1 MLQNHCGNPTPIKYL
16 KFLKIYVII
25 YIENEKRRKDNMHFD
40 RIKDLENMI
49 DSYLKEALKAEID
62 NMITKRRGNIDEAQK
77 DFIGFVNEIK
87 AMGAEIFENK
97 RVENYEKAEAAKELE
112 RQRQLKLERQRKEE
126 EAARRREV
134 EETLRSK
141 REAEE
146 VEKRRR
152 EAKEAFRRSR
162 EATLDDILNTVQ
174 EKLKTDSNKSETVTK
189 KSVNVFDDDIFNMFL
204 STVLEEV
211 FK

>member
-1 MLQNHCGNPTPIKYL
+1 MN
-16 KFLKIYVII
+16 
-25 YIENEKRRKDNMHFD
+25 FD

-49 DSYLKEALKAEID
+49 DSYINEALKAEID

-97 RVENYEKAEAAKELE
+97 RTENYEKAEAAKELE

-126 EAARRREV
+126 EAEKKRREIAEAFKRNKEMEAAKELERRRKEV
-134 EETLRSK
+134 
-141 REAEE
+141 
-146 VEKRRR
+146 
-152 EAKEAFRRSR
+152 
-162 EATLDDILNTVQ
+162 DDILNTIQ
-174 EKLKTDSNKSETVTK
+174 TKLKKESNTETTTTK
-189 KSVNVFDDDIFNMFL
+189 KDVNVFDDDIFNMFL

>member
-1 MLQNHCGNPTPIKYL
+1 MN
-16 KFLKIYVII
+16 
-25 YIENEKRRKDNMHFD
+25 FD

-49 DSYLKEALKAEID
+49 DSYLKEALKVEID

-87 AMGAEIFENK
+87 AMGAEIFEDK
-97 RVENYEKAEAAKELE
+97 RRENYEKAEAAKELE

-126 EAARRREV
+126 EAARRRE
-134 EETLRSK
+134 EIAEAFK
-141 REAEE
+141 RNKEMKA
-146 VEKRRR
+146 
-152 EAKEAFRRSR
+152 AKELEIQRKKEEAARRR

-204 STVLEEV
+204 STVLEEI

>member
-1 MLQNHCGNPTPIKYL
+1 MN
-16 KFLKIYVII
+16 
-25 YIENEKRRKDNMHFD
+25 FD

-97 RVENYEKAEAAKELE
+97 RTENYEKAEAAKELE

-146 VEKRRR
+146 AEKRRR

-174 EKLKTDSNKSETVTK
+174 EKLKSDSNKSETVTK

>member
-1 MLQNHCGNPTPIKYL
+1 MN
-16 KFLKIYVII
+16 
-25 YIENEKRRKDNMHFD
+25 FD

-62 NMITKRRGNIDEAQK
+62 NMITKRKGNIDEAQK

-152 EAKEAFRRSR
+152 EAEEALRRKR

>member
-1 MLQNHCGNPTPIKYL
+1 MN
-16 KFLKIYVII
+16 
-25 YIENEKRRKDNMHFD
+25 FD

-62 NMITKRRGNIDEAQK
+62 NMIAKRRGNIDEAQK

-126 EAARRREV
+126 EA
-134 EETLRSK
+134 
-141 REAEE
+141 
-146 VEKRRR
+146 EKRRR
-152 EAKEAFRRSR
+152 EIEEAFKRHKEMEAAKELEIQRKKEEAARRREAEEALRRKR

-174 EKLKTDSNKSETVTK
+174 EKLKSDSNKSETVTK

>member
-1 MLQNHCGNPTPIKYL
+1 MKKGE
-16 KFLKIYVII
+16 KI
-25 YIENEKRRKDNMHFD
+25 NMNFD

-87 AMGAEIFENK
+87 DMGAEIFENK

-126 EAARRREV
+126 EAEKKRREIAEAFKRNKEMEAAKELEIQRKKEEAARRRE
-134 EETLRSK
+134 
-141 REAEE
+141 AEE
-146 VEKRRR
+146 ALRR
-152 EAKEAFRRSR
+152 KR

-174 EKLKTDSNKSETVTK
+174 EKLKSDSNKSETVTK

>member
-1 MLQNHCGNPTPIKYL
+1 MN
-16 KFLKIYVII
+16 
-25 YIENEKRRKDNMHFD
+25 FD

-49 DSYLKEALKAEID
+49 DSYLNEALKAEID
-62 NMITKRRGNIDEAQK
+62 NLIAKRRGNIDEAQK

-126 EAARRREV
+126 EAEKRRKV

-146 VEKRRR
+146 AEKRRR

-162 EATLDDILNTVQ
+162 EATLNDILNTVQ

-189 KSVNVFDDDIFNMFL
+189 KSVNVFDDDIFDMFL

>member
-1 MLQNHCGNPTPIKYL
+1 M
-16 KFLKIYVII
+16 
-25 YIENEKRRKDNMHFD
+25 
-40 RIKDLENMI
+40 
-49 DSYLKEALKAEID
+49 
-62 NMITKRRGNIDEAQK
+62 
-77 DFIGFVNEIK
+77 
-87 AMGAEIFENK
+87 
-97 RVENYEKAEAAKELE
+97 
-112 RQRQLKLERQRKEE
+112 KLERQRKEE
-126 EAARRREV
+126 EAARRRKV

-204 STVLEEV
+204 STVLEEIL
-211 FK
+211 K

>member
-1 MLQNHCGNPTPIKYL
+1 MN
-16 KFLKIYVII
+16 
-25 YIENEKRRKDNMHFD
+25 FD

-77 DFIGFVNEIK
+77 DFIGFVNEMKNI
-87 AMGAEIFENK
+87 GAEIFENK
-97 RVENYEKAEAAKELE
+97 RTENYEKAEAAKELE

-146 VEKRRR
+146 VEKRRK

-174 EKLKTDSNKSETVTK
+174 EKLKTDSNKSEPVTK

>member
-1 MLQNHCGNPTPIKYL
+1 MKKGE
-16 KFLKIYVII
+16 KI
-25 YIENEKRRKDNMHFD
+25 NMNFD

-62 NMITKRRGNIDEAQK
+62 NMIAKRRGNIDEAQK

-87 AMGAEIFENK
+87 AMGAEIFESK

-126 EAARRREV
+126 EA
-134 EETLRSK
+134 
-141 REAEE
+141 
-146 VEKRRR
+146 EKRRR
-152 EAKEAFRRSR
+152 EIEEAFKRNKEMEAAKELERRR
-162 EATLDDILNTVQ
+162 KEVDDILNTIQ
-174 EKLKTDSNKSETVTK
+174 TKLKKESNTETTTTK
-189 KSVNVFDDDIFNMFL
+189 KDVNVFNDDIFNMFL
-204 STVLEEV
+204 STVLGEV

>member
-1 MLQNHCGNPTPIKYL
+1 MKKGE
-16 KFLKIYVII
+16 KI
-25 YIENEKRRKDNMHFD
+25 NMNFD

-87 AMGAEIFENK
+87 DMGAEIFENK

-126 EAARRREV
+126 EAEKKRREIEEAFKRNKEMEAAKELEIQRKKEEAARRRE
-134 EETLRSK
+134 
-141 REAEE
+141 AEE
-146 VEKRRR
+146 ALRR
-152 EAKEAFRRSR
+152 KR

-174 EKLKTDSNKSETVTK
+174 EKLKSDSNKSETVTK

>member
-1 MLQNHCGNPTPIKYL
+1 MN
-16 KFLKIYVII
+16 
-25 YIENEKRRKDNMHFD
+25 FD

-62 NMITKRRGNIDEAQK
+62 NMIAKRRGNIDEAQK

-189 KSVNVFDDDIFNMFL
+189 KKDVNVFDDDIFDMFL
-204 STVLEEV
+204 STILEEV

>member
-1 MLQNHCGNPTPIKYL
+1 MKKGE
-16 KFLKIYVII
+16 KI
-25 YIENEKRRKDNMHFD
+25 NMNFD

-152 EAKEAFRRSR
+152 EAEEALRRKR

>member
-1 MLQNHCGNPTPIKYL
+1 MN
-16 KFLKIYVII
+16 
-25 YIENEKRRKDNMHFD
+25 FD

-49 DSYLKEALKAEID
+49 DSYLKEALKAEIN

-97 RVENYEKAEAAKELE
+97 KTENYEKAEAAKELE

-126 EAARRREV
+126 EAEKRRREV

-152 EAKEAFRRSR
+152 EAKEAFRRSK

-174 EKLKTDSNKSETVTK
+174 EKLKTDSNKSEPVTK

>member
-1 MLQNHCGNPTPIKYL
+1 MN
-16 KFLKIYVII
+16 F
-25 YIENEKRRKDNMHFD
+25 E

-62 NMITKRRGNIDEAQK
+62 NLITKRRGNIDEAQK

-97 RVENYEKAEAAKELE
+97 RTENYEKAEAAKELE
-112 RQRQLKLERQRKEE
+112 RQRQLKLERQRREE
-126 EAARRREV
+126 EAEKKRREIAEAFKRNKEMEAAKELERRRKEV
-134 EETLRSK
+134 
-141 REAEE
+141 
-146 VEKRRR
+146 
-152 EAKEAFRRSR
+152 
-162 EATLDDILNTVQ
+162 DDILNTIQ
-174 EKLKTDSNKSETVTK
+174 TKLKKESNTETTK
-189 KSVNVFDDDIFNMFL
+189 KDVNVFNDDIFNMFL

>member
-1 MLQNHCGNPTPIKYL
+1 MN
-16 KFLKIYVII
+16 
-25 YIENEKRRKDNMHFD
+25 FD

-62 NMITKRRGNIDEAQK
+62 NMIAKRKGNIDEAQK

-152 EAKEAFRRSR
+152 EAEEALRRKR

-174 EKLKTDSNKSETVTK
+174 EKLKSDSNKSETVTK

>member
-1 MLQNHCGNPTPIKYL
+1 MN
-16 KFLKIYVII
+16 
-25 YIENEKRRKDNMHFD
+25 FD

-97 RVENYEKAEAAKELE
+97 RRENYEKAEAAKELE

-126 EAARRREV
+126 EAEKKRREIAEAFKRNKEMEAAKELERRRKEV
-134 EETLRSK
+134 
-141 REAEE
+141 
-146 VEKRRR
+146 
-152 EAKEAFRRSR
+152 
-162 EATLDDILNTVQ
+162 DDILNTIQ
-174 EKLKTDSNKSETVTK
+174 TKLKKESNTKTETVTK

>member
-1 MLQNHCGNPTPIKYL
+1 MN
-16 KFLKIYVII
+16 F
-25 YIENEKRRKDNMHFD
+25 E

-152 EAKEAFRRSR
+152 EAEEALRRKR

-174 EKLKTDSNKSETVTK
+174 EKLKSDSNKSETATK

>member
-1 MLQNHCGNPTPIKYL
+1 MN
-16 KFLKIYVII
+16 
-25 YIENEKRRKDNMHFD
+25 FD

-49 DSYLKEALKAEID
+49 DSYINEALKAEID
-62 NMITKRRGNIDEAQK
+62 NLITKRRGNIDEAQK

-152 EAKEAFRRSR
+152 EAEEALRHKR

-174 EKLKTDSNKSETVTK
+174 EKLKSDSNKSETVTK

>member
-1 MLQNHCGNPTPIKYL
+1 MKKGE
-16 KFLKIYVII
+16 KI
-25 YIENEKRRKDNMHFD
+25 NMNFD

-146 VEKRRR
+146 VEKKRR

-189 KSVNVFDDDIFNMFL
+189 KSVNVFDDDIFDMLL

>member
-1 MLQNHCGNPTPIKYL
+1 
-16 KFLKIYVII
+16 
-25 YIENEKRRKDNMHFD
+25 MHFD
-40 RIKDLENMI
+40 KIGDLENMI

-126 EAARRREV
+126 EAEKKRREIAEAFKRNKEMEAAKELEIQRKKEEAARRRE
-134 EETLRSK
+134 
-141 REAEE
+141 AEE
-146 VEKRRR
+146 ALRR
-152 EAKEAFRRSR
+152 KR

-174 EKLKTDSNKSETVTK
+174 EKLKSDSNKSETVTK

>member
-1 MLQNHCGNPTPIKYL
+1 MN
-16 KFLKIYVII
+16 
-25 YIENEKRRKDNMHFD
+25 FD

-87 AMGAEIFENK
+87 AMGAEIFEDK
-97 RVENYEKAEAAKELE
+97 RRENYEKAEAAKELE
-112 RQRQLKLERQRKEE
+112 RQRQLKLERQRREEE
-126 EAARRREV
+126 EAEKRREV

-146 VEKRRR
+146 AEKRRR

-174 EKLKTDSNKSETVTK
+174 EKLKNDSNKSETVTK

>member
-1 MLQNHCGNPTPIKYL
+1 MN
-16 KFLKIYVII
+16 
-25 YIENEKRRKDNMHFD
+25 FD

-112 RQRQLKLERQRKEE
+112 RQRQLKLERQRREE
-126 EAARRREV
+126 EAARQRKV

-141 REAEE
+141 KEAEE
-146 VEKRRR
+146 ALRR
-152 EAKEAFRRSR
+152 KR

>member
-1 MLQNHCGNPTPIKYL
+1 MN
-16 KFLKIYVII
+16 
-25 YIENEKRRKDNMHFD
+25 FD

-87 AMGAEIFENK
+87 TMGAEIFENK
-97 RVENYEKAEAAKELE
+97 RTENYEKAEAAKELE

-126 EAARRREV
+126 EAEKRREV

-174 EKLKTDSNKSETVTK
+174 EKLKTDSNKSEPVTK

>member
-1 MLQNHCGNPTPIKYL
+1 MN
-16 KFLKIYVII
+16 
-25 YIENEKRRKDNMHFD
+25 FD

-174 EKLKTDSNKSETVTK
+174 EKLKSDSNKSETVTK
-189 KSVNVFDDDIFNMFL
+189 KKDVNVFNDDIFNMFL

>member
-1 MLQNHCGNPTPIKYL
+1 MN
-16 KFLKIYVII
+16 
-25 YIENEKRRKDNMHFD
+25 FD

-62 NMITKRRGNIDEAQK
+62 NMIAKRKGNIDEAQK

-87 AMGAEIFENK
+87 AMGAEVFENK
-97 RVENYEKAEAAKELE
+97 RRENYEKAEAAKELE

-126 EAARRREV
+126 EAARQRKV

-146 VEKRRR
+146 ALRR
-152 EAKEAFRRSR
+152 KR

-189 KSVNVFDDDIFNMFL
+189 RNVNVFNDDIFNMFL

>member
-1 MLQNHCGNPTPIKYL
+1 MN
-16 KFLKIYVII
+16 
-25 YIENEKRRKDNMHFD
+25 FD

-62 NMITKRRGNIDEAQK
+62 NMIAKRRGNIDEAQK

-126 EAARRREV
+126 EAARQRKV

-146 VEKRRR
+146 VEK
-152 EAKEAFRRSR
+152 KRS
-162 EATLDDILNTVQ
+162 
-174 EKLKTDSNKSETVTK
+174 EKVD
-189 KSVNVFDDDIFNMFL
+189 
-204 STVLEEV
+204 
-211 FK
+211 

>member
-1 MLQNHCGNPTPIKYL
+1 MN
-16 KFLKIYVII
+16 
-25 YIENEKRRKDNMHFD
+25 FD

-49 DSYLKEALKAEID
+49 DSYINEALKAEID
-62 NMITKRRGNIDEAQK
+62 NLITKRRGNIDEAQK

-126 EAARRREV
+126 EAARQRKV

-141 REAEE
+141 KEAEE
-146 VEKRRR
+146 AHRR
-152 EAKEAFRRSR
+152 KR

>member
-1 MLQNHCGNPTPIKYL
+1 MN
-16 KFLKIYVII
+16 
-25 YIENEKRRKDNMHFD
+25 FD

-97 RVENYEKAEAAKELE
+97 RTENYEKAEAAKELE

-152 EAKEAFRRSR
+152 EAEEALRRKR

-174 EKLKTDSNKSETVTK
+174 EKLKSDSNKSETVTK

>member
-1 MLQNHCGNPTPIKYL
+1 MKKGE
-16 KFLKIYVII
+16 KI
-25 YIENEKRRKDNMHFD
+25 NMNFD

-152 EAKEAFRRSR
+152 EAEEALRRKR

-189 KSVNVFDDDIFNMFL
+189 KKDVNVFNDDIFNMFL

>member
-1 MLQNHCGNPTPIKYL
+1 MN
-16 KFLKIYVII
+16 
-25 YIENEKRRKDNMHFD
+25 FD

-141 REAEE
+141 REA
-146 VEKRRR
+146 
-152 EAKEAFRRSR
+152 
-162 EATLDDILNTVQ
+162 TLDDILNTVQ
-174 EKLKTDSNKSETVTK
+174 EKLKSDSNKSKTVTK

>member
-1 MLQNHCGNPTPIKYL
+1 MN
-16 KFLKIYVII
+16 
-25 YIENEKRRKDNMHFD
+25 FD

-62 NMITKRRGNIDEAQK
+62 NLIAKRRGNIDEAQK

-152 EAKEAFRRSR
+152 EAKEALRRKR

>member
-1 MLQNHCGNPTPIKYL
+1 MN
-16 KFLKIYVII
+16 
-25 YIENEKRRKDNMHFD
+25 FD

-49 DSYLKEALKAEID
+49 DSYINEALKVEID
-62 NMITKRRGNIDEAQK
+62 KLIVKRKGNIDEAQK

-126 EAARRREV
+126 EAARQRKV

-141 REAEE
+141 KEAEE
-146 VEKRRR
+146 ALRR
-152 EAKEAFRRSR
+152 KR

-174 EKLKTDSNKSETVTK
+174 EKLKTDSNKSKTVIK
-189 KSVNVFDDDIFNMFL
+189 KDVNVFDDDIFNMFL

>member
-1 MLQNHCGNPTPIKYL
+1 MN
-16 KFLKIYVII
+16 
-25 YIENEKRRKDNMHFD
+25 FD

-174 EKLKTDSNKSETVTK
+174 EKLKADSNKSETVTK
-189 KSVNVFDDDIFNMFL
+189 KSVNVFNDDIFDMFL

>member
-1 MLQNHCGNPTPIKYL
+1 MN
-16 KFLKIYVII
+16 
-25 YIENEKRRKDNMHFD
+25 FD

-62 NMITKRRGNIDEAQK
+62 NIITKRRGNIDEAQK

-97 RVENYEKAEAAKELE
+97 RRENYEKAEAAKELE

-141 REAEE
+141 KEAEE

>member
-1 MLQNHCGNPTPIKYL
+1 MN
-16 KFLKIYVII
+16 
-25 YIENEKRRKDNMHFD
+25 FD

-152 EAKEAFRRSR
+152 EAEEALRRKR
-162 EATLDDILNTVQ
+162 EATIDDILNTVQ
-174 EKLKTDSNKSETVTK
+174 EKLKSDSNKSETVTK

>member
-1 MLQNHCGNPTPIKYL
+1 MN
-16 KFLKIYVII
+16 
-25 YIENEKRRKDNMHFD
+25 FD

-97 RVENYEKAEAAKELE
+97 RRENYEKAEAAKELE

-146 VEKRRR
+146 AEKRRR

-174 EKLKTDSNKSETVTK
+174 EKLKADSNKSETVTK
-189 KSVNVFDDDIFNMFL
+189 KSVNVFDDDIFNTFL